1 MEIAALHK
9 TPEVT
14 FSIPQREGSD
24 EVVKVNL
31 LLMTMKCRCGVRRVG
46 YRLRRI
52 AVLADEGSPAV
63 HLGGVTGHPSDHR
76 RQKTSIRRAR
86 KVHKNKAG
94 HEGHPAAV
102 VKAVLDNLP

>member
-31 LLMTMKCRCGVRRVG
+31 LLMTMTCTCGVRRQA

-63 HLGGVTGHPSDHR
+63 HPGGVTVVASD
-76 RQKTSIRRAR
+76 Q
-86 KVHKNKAG
+86 
-94 HEGHPAAV
+94 
-102 VKAVLDNLP
+102 